1 MPGRWRGLLLIAALA
16 VIWGSNFACIKVA
29 LDVFTPAQLTFGR
42 MLLGALVLCGVLGL
56 GSVLAPQRRGLPNDP
71 GSWVHLAIAALIAN
85 ALPYLL
91 FALAETR
98 VDSSV
103 AGAVSAIT
111 PLWTLALAAALR
123 QGEPVTARRVAGF
136 LLGLLGC
143 LVLLA
148 PWNAGAVDPFGVLA
162 CLVAALCYAVS
173 FVYMA
178 RYLTPRALTPMALS
192 AAQLIA
198 ATGWTLLVLAFHPGP
213 PPSTARIDPWL
224 AMIVLGVVGTGIA
237 YVINYALIRAEG
249 ASGASVVIYLIT
261 VVSIALGA
269 VLLGEPLTVNLL
281 VGTLV
286 ILVGVVLSRDQ
297 AALSRAKSAGPRPG
311 R

>member
-16 VIWGSNFACIKVA
+16 VIWGSNFAWIKIS

-42 MLLGALVLCGVLGL
+42 MLLGALVLCGVLVL
-56 GSVLAPQRRGLPNDP
+56 GSVIAAHRQALPNDL
-71 GSWVHLAIAALIAN
+71 GSWIHLGIAALIAN

-98 VDSSV
+98 IDSSV
-103 AGAVSAIT
+103 AGTVNATT
-111 PLWTLALAAALR
+111 PLWTLALVAALR

-148 PWNAGAVDPFGVLA
+148 PWNTAAVDLLGVLA
-162 CLVAALCYAVS
+162 CLAAAFCYAVS
-173 FVYMA
+173 FVYLA
-178 RYLTPRALTPMALS
+178 RYLTPRALTPMVLS

-198 ATGWTLLVLAFHPGP
+198 ATGWTLLVLAPDPGP
-213 PPSTARIDPWL
+213 PPGTARIGPWL
-224 AMIVLGVVGTGIA
+224 ALIVLGVLGTGLA
-237 YVINYALIRAEG
+237 YVINYALIRTEG
-249 ASGASVVIYLIT
+249 AAGASVVIYLIP
-261 VVSIALGA
+261 VVSIAFGA
-269 VLLGEPLTVNLL
+269 ALLAEPLTVNLL
-281 VGTLV
+281 VGTLM

-297 AALSRAKSAGPRPG
+297 AAPRP